1 MTDKVLVLLAQ
12 EECGEFSLS
21 LPPHSWE
28 HFLPTL
34 MDSEPLD
41 LVLMVLSLIL
51 SLLNPMYHWLSKIS
65 WIWIVISMKV
75 PLLIWQRELMEVRAR
90 YPCPSFSLSNYDES
104 EVCHIIYNLSLPLS
118 RVTPLSISHSFAL
131 KVLLVTLWDGLHWVN
146 LRIRFKASLGMP
158 SSPV

>member
-34 MDSEPLD
+34 TDSEPLD

-90 YPCPSFSLSNYDES
+90 YPCPSFSVSNYDES
-104 EVCHIIYNLSLPLS
+104 EVCHIIYNLSLMFFLFLAWLLFLSLIPSPL
-118 RVTPLSISHSFAL
+118 RSFWWPYEMAC
-131 KVLLVTLWDGLHWVN
+131 
-146 LRIRFKASLGMP
+146 IE
-158 SSPV
+158 

>member
-1 MTDKVLVLLAQ
+1 MVMTDKVLDLLAQ

-21 LPPHSWE
+21 LPPHSWA

-41 LVLMVLSLIL
+41 SVLMVLSLTL
-51 SLLNPMYHWLSKIS
+51 SLWNLMYHWPCKIS

-90 YPCPSFSLSNYDES
+90 SPCPYFSLSYYVES
-104 EVCHIIYNLSLPLS
+104 KVCHIIFNISLMLFLFLWWLFFLSLILLPF
-118 RVTPLSISHSFAL
+118 RSFWWPNEMAR
-131 KVLLVTLWDGLHWVN
+131 N
-146 LRIRFKASLGMP
+146 E
-158 SSPV
+158 